1 MKNTNTRNRTR
12 TKKLVMAGVLIAMSA
27 VLANVKIFETVA
39 FDSMPAFLAGII
51 LGPLAG
57 GIVGFLGHFFT
68 SVTSGFPLTVP
79 ISMIISVEMLITVYI
94 FAKIYKKTKI
104 TAIIVGILL
113 NGPISV
119 YIIAVVQKVIWGMP
133 IYPFFMTMVL
143 PVTLGAAANIIL
155 ACIVERGVK
164 NVNI

>member
-94 FAKIYKKTKI
+94 FGKIYKKTKI